1 MEKKYLVENP
11 EREHEILERFDQFLD
26 HISPFLLTFGI
37 RPMYS
42 WYLIEIQ
49 MEKLVAGMKGEV
61 DILIGEF
68 EPASPELYERSLNK
82 IRALDS
88 EMNPHRL
95 HHLAAIDLAWQGGLK
110 WIPSLNYL
118 VGIEVKC
125 CYLPW
130 GAPEISEDEMRSRKA
145 SKSDVKGIRK
155 QVDKLL
161 TLGFNKV
168 GLFEFVANPPSDG
181 IGNQPWNAAA
191 RTVGRS
197 MDAMNKIFSERLP
210 EDSPVGHGASSFG
223 GVFGR
228 EEHHSGVY
236 EYPIFRVARNNSR
249 LAQEESVKANRREL
263 ERNLSQILQEMS
275 PPRSTPAVFVRDRKT
290 GEIRFVNE
298 GITRG

>member
-1 MEKKYLVENP
+1 MEIKYLVENP

-26 HISPFLLTFGI
+26 QVSPFLLSFGI
-37 RPMYS
+37 RPLHS

-49 MEKLVAGMKGEV
+49 MEQIVAGMKGDV
-61 DILIGEF
+61 DILVGDF
-68 EPASPELYERSLNK
+68 EPASPELYEKSLNK
-82 IRALDS
+82 IKALDPN
-88 EMNPHRL
+88 MNQHRF

-110 WIPSLNYL
+110 WIPSLDYL

-130 GAPEISEDEMRSRKA
+130 DAPGISDDEMRSRKA

-168 GLFEFVANPPSDG
+168 GLFEFVINPPSNG
-181 IGNQPWNAAA
+181 IDNQPWNAVA

-197 MDAMNKIFSERLP
+197 MDTMKKIFSERLP
-210 EDSPVGHGASSFG
+210 ENSTAGHGASSFG

-228 EEHHSGVY
+228 EEHQSGVY
-236 EYPIFRVARNNSR
+236 EYPIFRVARSNPH
-249 LAQEESVKANRREL
+249 LAQEGSVKANQREM
-263 ERNLSQILQEMS
+263 ERNLSQILQEIQ
-275 PPRSTPAVFVRDRKT
+275 PPRNTPAVFVRDRKT

-298 GITRG
+298 GVIRG